1 MKLAIPDIPN
11 DPGDPLDWL
20 CRADELGLLLNPD
33 DKSLD
38 EFRSGIEEK
47 RQKLQ
52 LELPAGKPELPPDAA
67 ELPPGIR
74 EAAER
79 IVFDLYGIRPS
90 WVPAY
95 LSTRE
100 TGHCSAGVTTIYL
113 TDEGPWAPV
122 IFLSGA
128 FRTKSRHRGYDAAE
142 TLAHEMVHAVR
153 AVFPDDSAYDEY
165 FPCQVHKSRFRRV
178 AGNFFRKWYIPVLF
192 FCGLTFAVL
201 RPEFL
206 LLPLLVILRELQLSA
221 RIRSAAAKLR
231 ELGLRPLPVLLR
243 LSDSEIKSLA
253 RGKLPACLSDSG
265 SLRRILFFRRFRLQ

>member
-1 MKLAIPDIPN
+1 MKLPIPDIPN
-11 DPGDPLDWL
+11 DSGDPLDWL

-38 EFRSGIEEK
+38 EFRSGIEGK

-52 LELPAGKPELPPDAA
+52 LELPAGEPELPPDAA

-90 WVPAY
+90 WIPAY

>member
-20 CRADELGLLLNPD
+20 CRADELGFLLNPD

-38 EFRSGIEEK
+38 EFRSGIEGK

-52 LELPAGKPELPPDAA
+52 LEHPAGEPELPPDAE

-74 EAAER
+74 EEADR

-90 WVPAY
+90 WIPAY

-192 FCGLTFAVL
+192 FCGLTFAIL

-243 LSDSEIKSLA
+243 LSDKEIKTLA

-265 SLRRILFFRRFRLQ
+265 SLRRTLFFRRFRLQ

>member
-38 EFRSGIEEK
+38 EFRSGIEGK

-52 LELPAGKPELPPDAA
+52 LELPAGESELPPDAA

-90 WVPAY
+90 WIPAY

>member
-20 CRADELGLLLNPD
+20 CRADELGLLLNPN
-33 DKSLD
+33 DKSLE
-38 EFRSGIEEK
+38 EFQSGIEKK
-47 RQKLQ
+47 RQGLR
-52 LELPAGKPELPPDAA
+52 LEQSVGEPELPPDAA
-67 ELPPGIR
+67 GLPQGIR

-79 IVFDLYGIRPS
+79 IVSDLYDIRPS

-113 TDEGPWAPV
+113 TDEGQCAPV

-128 FRTKSRHRGYDAAE
+128 FRMKLRHRGYDAAE

-153 AVFPDDSAYDEY
+153 TFLPDDSAYDEY
-165 FPCQVHKSRFRRV
+165 FPCQVHKSRFRRM
-178 AGNFFRKWYIPVLF
+178 AGNIFRKWYIPVLF
-192 FCGLTFAVL
+192 FCGLTFSVL
-201 RPEFL
+201 HPAFL
-206 LLPLLVILRELQLSA
+206 ILPLLVLLRELQLSA

>member
-38 EFRSGIEEK
+38 EFRSGIEGK

-52 LELPAGKPELPPDAA
+52 LELPAGEPELPPDAA

-90 WVPAY
+90 WIPAY

-100 TGHCSAGVTTIYL
+100 TGHCSAGITTIYL

>member
-90 WVPAY
+90 WIPAY
-95 LSTRE
+95 FSTRE
-100 TGHCSAGVTTIYL
+100 TGHCSAGITTIYL

-128 FRTKSRHRGYDAAE
+128 FRTKTRHRGYDAAE

-201 RPEFL
+201 HPAFL
-206 LLPLLVILRELQLSA
+206 ILPLLVILRELQLSA

>member
-38 EFRSGIEEK
+38 EFRSGIEGK

-52 LELPAGKPELPPDAA
+52 LEHPAGEPELPPDAA

-90 WVPAY
+90 WIPAY

-142 TLAHEMVHAVR
+142 TLAREMVHAVR

>member
-1 MKLAIPDIPN
+1 MKLPIPDIPN

-20 CRADELGLLLNPD
+20 CRADKLGFLLSPVD
-33 DKSLD
+33 GSLE
-38 EFRSGIEEK
+38 EFRSKVEEM
-47 RQKLQ
+47 RQELHF
-52 LELPAGKPELPPDAA
+52 ELPAGEPELPPDAA

-74 EAAER
+74 EKAEQ
-79 IVFDLYGIRPS
+79 IIFDLYGIRPS

-100 TGHCSAGVTTIYL
+100 TGRFSAGVTAIYL

-128 FRTKSRHRGYDAAE
+128 FRTKTRCRGYDAAE

-153 AVFPDDSAYDEY
+153 ADFPSEAYDEY
-165 FPCQVHKSRFRRV
+165 FPCQVHKSRFRRA

-192 FCGLTFAVL
+192 FCGLTFSVL

-206 LLPLLVILRELQLSA
+206 ILPLLVLLRELQLSA
-221 RIRSAAAKLR
+221 RIRSAADKVR
-231 ELGLRPLPVLLR
+231 EIGLRPMPVLLR
-243 LSDSEIKSLA
+243 LSDKEIKMLA
-253 RGKLPACLSDSG
+253 RGKLPACLSESG
-265 SLRRILFFRRFRLQ
+265 SLRRDLFFRRFQAR

>member
-1 MKLAIPDIPN
+1 MKLAIPDIPT
-11 DPGDPLDWL
+11 DSGDPLDWL

-38 EFRSGIEEK
+38 EFRSGIEGK

-90 WVPAY
+90 WIPAY

>member
-11 DPGDPLDWL
+11 DPGDPPDWL
-20 CRADELGLLLNPD
+20 CRADELGLLLNPND
-33 DKSLD
+33 ISLD
-38 EFRSGIEEK
+38 EFRSGIEKK
-47 RQKLQ
+47 RQGLR
-52 LELPAGKPELPPDAA
+52 LEQAAGEPELPPDAA
-67 ELPPGIR
+67 ELPQGIR

-79 IVFDLYGIRPS
+79 IVSDLYGIRPS

-113 TDEGPWAPV
+113 TDEGPCAPV

-128 FRTKSRHRGYDAAE
+128 FRTKPRHRGYDAAE

-153 AVFPDDSAYDEY
+153 TFLSDDSAYDEY

-192 FCGLTFAVL
+192 FCGLTFSVL
-201 RPEFL
+201 HPAFL
-206 LLPLLVILRELQLSA
+206 IFPLLVLLRELQLSA
-221 RIRSAAAKLR
+221 RIRSATAKLR
-231 ELGLRPLPVLLR
+231 ELGLRPMPVLLR

-253 RGKLPACLSDSG
+253 RGTLPACLSDSG
-265 SLRRILFFRRFRLQ
+265 SLRRTLFFRRFRRQ

>member
-38 EFRSGIEEK
+38 EFRSGIEGK

-52 LELPAGKPELPPDAA
+52 LEHPAGEPELPPDAA

-90 WVPAY
+90 WIPAY

>member
-1 MKLAIPDIPN
+1 MKPAIPDIPN
-11 DPGDPLDWL
+11 DPGDPPDWL
-20 CRADELGLLLNPD
+20 CRADELGFLLSPAD
-33 DKSLD
+33 VSPEK
-38 EFRSGIEEK
+38 FRSGIEK
-47 RQKLQ
+47 MRQELR
-52 LELPAGKPELPPDAA
+52 LGLPAGEPELPPDAA

-74 EAAER
+74 EKAEQ

-100 TGHCSAGVTTIYL
+100 TGRFSAGVTVIYL
-113 TDEGPWAPV
+113 TDEGPRLPV

-128 FRTKSRHRGYDAAE
+128 FRTKTRHRGYDAAE

-153 AVFPDDSAYDEY
+153 TFLPDDSAFDEY

-192 FCGLTFAVL
+192 FCGLTFSVL

-206 LLPLLVILRELQLSA
+206 LLPLPVLLRELQLSA
-221 RIRSAAAKLR
+221 RIRTAAANLR
-231 ELGLRPLPVLLR
+231 GLGLRPMPVLLR
-243 LSDSEIKSLA
+243 LSDEEIRTLA
-253 RGKLPACLSDSG
+253 RGKLPACLSETG
-265 SLRRILFFRRFRLQ
+265 SLRRDLFFRRFRAQ

>member
-38 EFRSGIEEK
+38 EFRSGIEGK

-52 LELPAGKPELPPDAA
+52 LELPAGEPELPPDAA

-90 WVPAY
+90 WIPAY

-100 TGHCSAGVTTIYL
+100 TGHCSAGVTNIYL
-113 TDEGPWAPV
+113 TDEGPWGPV

-128 FRTKSRHRGYDAAE
+128 FRTKTRHCGYDAAE
-142 TLAHEMVHAVR
+142 TFAHEMVHAVR

-206 LLPLLVILRELQLSA
+206 LLPLLVLLRELQLSA

>member
-1 MKLAIPDIPN
+1 VKLAIPDIPN

-38 EFRSGIEEK
+38 EFRSGIEGK

-52 LELPAGKPELPPDAA
+52 LELPAGEPELPPDAA

-90 WVPAY
+90 WIPAY

>member
-20 CRADELGLLLNPD
+20 CRADELGFLLRPVD
-33 DKSLD
+33 ASPE
-38 EFRSGIEEK
+38 EFRSGIEKK
-47 RQKLQ
+47 RQELH
-52 LELPAGKPELPPDAA
+52 LELPAGEPELPPDAA

-74 EAAER
+74 EKAEQ
-79 IVFDLYGIRPS
+79 IVSDLYGIRPS

-100 TGHCSAGVTTIYL
+100 TGHFSAGVTAIYC

-128 FRTKSRHRGYDAAE
+128 FRTKTRHRGYDAAE

-153 AVFPDDSAYDEY
+153 ADFTSEAYDEH
-165 FPCQVHKSRFRRV
+165 FPCQVHKSHFRRV

-192 FCGLTFAVL
+192 FCGLTFSVL
-201 RPEFL
+201 NPAFL
-206 LLPLLVILRELQLSA
+206 ILPLLVLLRERQLSA
-221 RIRSAAAKLR
+221 RIRSAAANLR
-231 ELGLRPLPVLLR
+231 ELGLRPMPVLLR
-243 LSDSEIKSLA
+243 LSDKEIKMLA
-253 RGKLPACLSDSG
+253 RGKLPACLSESG
-265 SLRRILFFRRFRLQ
+265 SLRRDLFFRRFRAR

>member
-1 MKLAIPDIPN
+1 MKLPIPDIPN

-38 EFRSGIEEK
+38 EFRSGIEGK

-52 LELPAGKPELPPDAA
+52 LELPAGEPELPPDAA

-90 WVPAY
+90 WIPAY

-128 FRTKSRHRGYDAAE
+128 FRTKTRHCGYDAAE

>member
-38 EFRSGIEEK
+38 EFRSGIEGK

-52 LELPAGKPELPPDAA
+52 LELPAGEPELPPDAA

-90 WVPAY
+90 WIPAY

-231 ELGLRPLPVLLR
+231 ELGLRPMPVLLR

-265 SLRRILFFRRFRLQ
+265 SLRRTLFFRRFRLQ

>member
-38 EFRSGIEEK
+38 EFRSGIEGK

-52 LELPAGKPELPPDAA
+52 LELPAGEPELPPDAA

-90 WVPAY
+90 WIPAY

>member
-20 CRADELGLLLNPD
+20 CRADELGLLLTPD

-38 EFRSGIEEK
+38 EFRSGIEGK

-90 WVPAY
+90 WIPAY

-128 FRTKSRHRGYDAAE
+128 FRTKTRHRGYDAAE

-206 LLPLLVILRELQLSA
+206 LLPLLVILRELQLSV

>member
-90 WVPAY
+90 WIPAY

-231 ELGLRPLPVLLR
+231 ELGLRPMPVLLR

>member
-38 EFRSGIEEK
+38 EFRSGIEGK

-52 LELPAGKPELPPDAA
+52 LELPAGEPELPPDAA

-90 WVPAY
+90 WIPAY

-178 AGNFFRKWYIPVLF
+178 AGNFFCKWYIPVLF

>member
-38 EFRSGIEEK
+38 EFRSGIEGK

-52 LELPAGKPELPPDAA
+52 LELPAGEPELPPDAA

-90 WVPAY
+90 WIPAY

-253 RGKLPACLSDSG
+253 RGKFPACLSDSG

>member
-38 EFRSGIEEK
+38 EFRSGIEGK

-52 LELPAGKPELPPDAA
+52 LEHPAGEPELPPDAA

-90 WVPAY
+90 WIPAY

-128 FRTKSRHRGYDAAE
+128 FRTKTRHRGYDAAE

-153 AVFPDDSAYDEY
+153 TVFPSDSAYDEF

-178 AGNFFRKWYIPVLF
+178 AGNFFRKWYISVLF

>member
-1 MKLAIPDIPN
+1 MKLPIPDIPN
-11 DPGDPLDWL
+11 DPGDPLHWL
-20 CRADELGLLLNPD
+20 CRADELGLLLSPVD
-33 DKSLD
+33 ESLE
-38 EFRSGIEEK
+38 EFRSGIGKK
-47 RQKLQ
+47 RRELL
-52 LELPAGKPELPPDAA
+52 LELPAGKPQLPPDAA

-79 IVFDLYGIRPS
+79 IVSDLYGFRPS

-100 TGHCSAGVTTIYL
+100 TGRFSAGVTVIYP
-113 TDEGPWAPV
+113 TDEGPWVPV

-128 FRTKSRHRGYDAAE
+128 FRTKTRHRGYDVAE

-153 AVFPDDSAYDEY
+153 TVFPDGSAYDEY

-201 RPEFL
+201 HPAFL
-206 LLPLLVILRELQLSA
+206 LLPLAVLLRELQLSA
-221 RIRSAAAKLR
+221 CIRSAAAKLR
-231 ELGLRPLPVLLR
+231 ELGLRPMPVLLR
-243 LSDSEIKSLA
+243 LSDREIKSLA
-253 RGKLPACLSDSG
+253 RGKLPACLSEPG
-265 SLRRILFFRRFRLQ
+265 SPRRDLFFRRFRRQ

>member
-11 DPGDPLDWL
+11 DPGDPPDWL
-20 CRADELGLLLNPD
+20 CRADELGFLLSP
-33 DKSLD
+33 KD
-38 EFRSGIEEK
+38 ESFEAFRSGIEKK
-47 RQKLQ
+47 RQ
-52 LELPAGKPELPPDAA
+52 ELCPERPADEPELPPDAA

-100 TGHCSAGVTTIYL
+100 TGHFSAGVTAIYL
-113 TDEGPWAPV
+113 TDEGQCAPM

-128 FRTKSRHRGYDAAE
+128 FRMKLRHRGYDAAE
-142 TLAHEMVHAVR
+142 TLAHELVHAVR
-153 AVFPDDSAYDEY
+153 TEFPSDSAYDEF

-201 RPEFL
+201 CPEFL
-206 LLPLLVILRELQLSA
+206 LLPLLVLLRELQLSA
-221 RIRSAAAKLR
+221 RIRSAADKLR
-231 ELGLRPLPVLLR
+231 ELGLRPMPVLLR
-243 LSDSEIKSLA
+243 LSDEEIKTLA
-253 RGKLPACLSDSG
+253 RGKLPACLSESG
-265 SLRRILFFRRFRLQ
+265 SHRRDLFFRRFRRQ

>member
-1 MKLAIPDIPN
+1 MKLAIPDIPY

-38 EFRSGIEEK
+38 EFRSGIEGK

-52 LELPAGKPELPPDAA
+52 LELPAGEPELPPDAA

-90 WVPAY
+90 WIPAY

-128 FRTKSRHRGYDAAE
+128 FRTKTRHRGYDAAE

-153 AVFPDDSAYDEY
+153 TFLPDDSAYDEY
-165 FPCQVHKSRFRRV
+165 FPCQVHKSRFRRM
-178 AGNFFRKWYIPVLF
+178 AGTIFRKWYIPVLF
-192 FCGLTFAVL
+192 FCGMTFAVL

>member
-38 EFRSGIEEK
+38 EFRSGIEGK

-52 LELPAGKPELPPDAA
+52 LELPAGEPELPPDAA

-90 WVPAY
+90 WIPAY

-100 TGHCSAGVTTIYL
+100 TGYCSAGVTTIYL

>member
-11 DPGDPLDWL
+11 DPGDPPDWL
-20 CRADELGLLLNPD
+20 CRADELGFLLSPAD
-33 DKSLD
+33 VSPEK
-38 EFRSGIEEK
+38 FRSGIEGM
-47 RQKLQ
+47 RQELR
-52 LELPAGKPELPPDAA
+52 LGLPAGEPELPPDAA

-74 EAAER
+74 ESAER
-79 IVFDLYGIRPS
+79 IVFDLYGIRPC

-100 TGHCSAGVTTIYL
+100 TGHFSAGVTAIYL
-113 TDEGPWAPV
+113 ADQGQWAPV

-128 FRTKSRHRGYDAAE
+128 FRTKTRHRGYDAAE

-153 AVFPDDSAYDEY
+153 TVFPSDSAYDEF

-192 FCGLTFAVL
+192 FCGLTFSAL

-206 LLPLLVILRELQLSA
+206 ILPLLVLLRELQLSA

>member
-38 EFRSGIEEK
+38 EFRSGIEGK

-52 LELPAGKPELPPDAA
+52 LELPAGEPELPPDAA

-79 IVFDLYGIRPS
+79 IVFDLYGILPS
-90 WVPAY
+90 WIPAY